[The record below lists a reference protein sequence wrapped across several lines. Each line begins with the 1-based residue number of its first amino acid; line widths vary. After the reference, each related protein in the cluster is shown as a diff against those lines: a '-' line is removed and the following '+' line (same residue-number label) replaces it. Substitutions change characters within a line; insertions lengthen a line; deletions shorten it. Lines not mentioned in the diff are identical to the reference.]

1 MNKIIIISGPTASGK
16 TALAVSLAKMLNT
29 EVISCDSMQIY
40 KNMDIGTAKVTIE
53 EMDGVKH
60 HMIDIVNPDMPY
72 SVSDYSEKAL
82 QIISDLHNKNKIPII
97 CGGTGLY
104 IDSLL
109 YPLSFVVNK
118 DDNIRDAL
126 YKELDK
132 YGPEHMH
139 ALLEDIDP
147 KEAEKVHYNNTKRV
161 IRALE
166 IFKITGKTKSEL
178 DERERPLRYDSML
191 IALNPERELLYSRIN
206 DRVDK
211 MFTNG
216 LLNEVKSLVNNGISF
231 DMQSMQAIGYK
242 EFKPYF
248 NDECSLDE
256 VKENIKTG
264 SRNYAKRQI
273 TWLKRY
279 PFAKFYDMSEL
290 SKIYEEIDN
299 FTKE

>member
-82 QIISDLHNKNKIPII
+82 QIISNLHNKNKIPII

-126 YKELDK
+126 YKELDN
-132 YGPEHMH
+132 
-139 ALLEDIDP
+139 LL
-147 KEAEKVHYNNTKRV
+147 
-161 IRALE
+161 
-166 IFKITGKTKSEL
+166 
-178 DERERPLRYDSML
+178 
-191 IALNPERELLYSRIN
+191 LLQFFR
-206 DRVDK
+206 
-211 MFTNG
+211 
-216 LLNEVKSLVNNGISF
+216 
-231 DMQSMQAIGYK
+231 
-242 EFKPYF
+242 
-248 NDECSLDE
+248 
-256 VKENIKTG
+256 
-264 SRNYAKRQI
+264 
-273 TWLKRY
+273 
-279 PFAKFYDMSEL
+279 
-290 SKIYEEIDN
+290 
-299 FTKE
+299 

>member
-16 TALAVSLAKMLNT
+16 TALAVSLAKKLNT

-40 KNMDIGTAKVTIE
+40 KNMNIGTAKVTIE

-72 SVSDYSEKAL
+72 SVSDYSEKAI
-82 QIISDLHNKNKIPII
+82 QIISDLHSKNKIPII

-118 DDNIRDAL
+118 DDNIREAL
-126 YKELDK
+126 YKELDE

-139 ALLEDIDP
+139 ALLEEIDP

-178 DERERPLRYDSML
+178 DERERPLRYDTML

-211 MFTNG
+211 MFNNG
-216 LLNEVKSLVNNGISF
+216 LLNEVKSLVNNGINF